1 MTSRGRKFDYVSDTT
16 IENVLIL
23 QGGGS
28 LGAFGCGVFKAL
40 ANSNIKIDI
49 IAGTSIGG
57 LNASIIAGSKGEDPP
72 EKTLEQYWLELGED
86 SAANLNSPF
95 LEWLARYPILTPP
108 PLPSPTPTTG
118 HSAMTHISQV
128 KSVVSFYSSA
138 IYGNNKIFVPRWRP
152 DFAFSD
158 PQYFTPDKWTYMY
171 DHSPLV
177 KTAEKYIDY
186 NKLQP
191 NGKSNSRLI
200 ITAVNV
206 MTAEPLIFDSAK
218 QQITS
223 KHILAATGYPSYY
236 FPWAEVEEGVYAW
249 DGSLLSNTP
258 LREVID
264 ASPVKDKRVFLVEN
278 YPKRS
283 DALPDNLLE
292 VQHRARDIMF
302 SDKTIH
308 NVQMSKTITY
318 YLRLINDLYKML
330 EDHFSSEKKEDIE
343 KFEKIRA
350 RYKKVSE
357 EHGAEIKR
365 VHYITRSEPFPSLY
379 ENADFSTET
388 IKASIKDGELKTN
401 QILRAIKMS

>member
-1 MTSRGRKFDYVSDTT
+1 
-16 IENVLIL
+16 LIL

-108 PLPSPTPTTG
+108 PLPSPTSTTG

-278 YPKRS
+278 YPKRC

-379 ENADFSTET
+379 ENADFSAET
-388 IKASIKDGELKTN
+388 IKASIKDGESKTN